1 MWDDL
6 SVLSSEIHGIK
17 GYGLFFGGGDYY
29 RPFLALAHGLDY
41 AIWYTNPLGFHLTNI
56 LLNALCGIAAYFVF
70 LHFFQ
75 GKNNLLPFM
84 AALLFVL
91 HPAHADSV
99 AWIAGRTDIIATLFF
114 LLALLAYVLY
124 REENDRRTL
133 FLCALFFL
141 FSLFGKEVGIT
152 FPLIAL
158 SYDALIK
165 QRKAKDI
172 FTSQVPLWIVVII
185 YFLLRKI
192 PQPPVG
198 ITGAISGGNVGTS
211 INLLGFIKEIAFS
224 FGFYIEKLLLPF
236 HLSMFPD
243 IHRAENI
250 FFIAV
255 FFLIFFIAVTKKSRT
270 ITFGMLFIVL
280 TILPSLPVALM
291 KNVPAPVAIRYLYL
305 PVFGFSLIIASSLDK
320 IRPKYIKIFVFC
332 VVFMIY
338 GISGSLRNMNWKDN
352 LALWGHEV
360 IVNKDSAV
368 AHGLLGHSLYE
379 AKKYDRAEKEM
390 LYVIAHFD
398 SLRKNKSIGYKLKG
412 DCLNT
417 LGLISFERKELN
429 IAKLYLGEALKYS
442 KNNRSVYHNLGTVYL
457 ALYYDKKDN
466 ALLKEANAMYM
477 HASEIDPNYI
487 NSKYGAAFTAQ
498 LLGQREEALKYYE
511 GVINID
517 PRSSLALRAAKGI
530 ASIQNQRK

>member
-1 MWDDL
+1 M
-6 SVLSSEIHGIK
+6 
-17 GYGLFFGGGDYY
+17 
-29 RPFLALAHGLDY
+29 ALAHGLDY

-75 GKNNLLPFM
+75 GKNNFLPFI

-114 LLALLAYVLY
+114 LLALLAYMLY

-172 FTSQVPLWIVVII
+172 FTSQVPLWIVVMI

-198 ITGAISGGNVGTS
+198 ITGAIQSGGNVGTS
-211 INLLGFIKEIAFS
+211 SNLLVFIKEIAFS

-250 FFIAV
+250 FFLVV
-255 FFLIFFIAVTKKSRT
+255 FFLFFFIAVTKKSRT

-280 TILPSLPVALM
+280 TILPSMPIVLM

-305 PVFGFSLIIASSLDK
+305 PVFGFSLISAYVL
-320 IRPKYIKIFVFC
+320 IK
-332 VVFMIY
+332 
-338 GISGSLRNMNWKDN
+338 SGQ
-352 LALWGHEV
+352 
-360 IVNKDSAV
+360 
-368 AHGLLGHSLYE
+368 
-379 AKKYDRAEKEM
+379 
-390 LYVIAHFD
+390 
-398 SLRKNKSIGYKLKG
+398 
-412 DCLNT
+412 
-417 LGLISFERKELN
+417 N
-429 IAKLYLGEALKYS
+429 I
-442 KNNRSVYHNLGTVYL
+442 
-457 ALYYDKKDN
+457 
-466 ALLKEANAMYM
+466 
-477 HASEIDPNYI
+477 
-487 NSKYGAAFTAQ
+487 
-498 LLGQREEALKYYE
+498 
-511 GVINID
+511 
-517 PRSSLALRAAKGI
+517 
-530 ASIQNQRK
+530 